1 MTGFATGTPE
11 KAEKVGENVPL
22 GRIGS
27 AEDIA
32 GATLYLCG
40 RAGAYVS
47 GAILPLDGGMSVQT
61 PANLFANTQ

>member
-1 MTGFATGTPE
+1 M
-11 KAEKVGENVPL
+11 PL